1 MRGSGIISFCQDP
14 CIYTAPH
21 LEPQIQC
28 ERDHECEYDSNALVI
43 ATKIQ
48 TLSEEKAAHEG
59 FMLMRTRQQED
70 ERNQFRKA
78 WKRRR
83 SLETAMSTKDSHVVT
98 RSNNNKF
105 MKLRRLQRYG
115 QWASTLTTEGTVLT
129 CRG

>member
-1 MRGSGIISFCQDP
+1 MP
-14 CIYTAPH
+14 
-21 LEPQIQC
+21 
-28 ERDHECEYDSNALVI
+28 VI

-83 SLETAMSTKDSHVVT
+83 SLETAMSAKESHVVT
-98 RSNNNKF
+98 RSDNNNRF

-115 QWASTLTTEGTVLT
+115 QWASTLATAEGTALA
-129 CRG
+129 CQG